1 MSSEQ
6 GPGELASLSTLT
18 LLDKASG
25 GDEQARNVLYGRYL
39 PRLQRWAR
47 GRLPPKA
54 RGLVDTDDLVQD
66 TLLRT
71 LVRADAFDPEHS
83 GAFLG
88 YVRRAV
94 DNRIVDEVRR
104 VSRRPPAEE
113 TAGSVP
119 DPSPS
124 PLEELLDWEKR
135 DLYEQSFQKLKLSD
149 QAAIAARL
157 EEGLSYEEIARELG
171 KSSADAARMAVSRA
185 VVRLAQEMK
194 AMRRRSQG

>member
-1 MSSEQ
+1 MSPEQ
-6 GPGELASLSTLT
+6 GAGELASLSTLT

-25 GDEQARNVLYGRYL
+25 GDERARDVLYGRYL

-47 GRLPPKA
+47 GRLPQRA

-88 YVRRAV
+88 YVRRTV
-94 DNRIVDEVRR
+94 ENRIVDEIRKVG
-104 VSRRPPAEE
+104 RRPPAEE
-113 TAGSVP
+113 TAGSLA

-124 PLEELLDWEKR
+124 PLDELLHGEKR
-135 DLYEQSFQKLKLSD
+135 DLYEQAFQRLKLSD
-149 QAAIAARL
+149 QTAIAARL

-194 AMRRRSQG
+194 AMRTRQR

>member
-1 MSSEQ
+1 MSPE
-6 GPGELASLSTLT
+6 PERGELAALSTLA
-18 LLDKASG
+18 LLDRVNG
-25 GDEQARNVLYGRYL
+25 GDERARDVLYGRYL

-47 GRLPPKA
+47 GRLPRKA

-66 TLLRT
+66 TLLKT
-71 LVRADAFDPEHS
+71 LARRDPFHPEHG

-94 DNRIVDEVRR
+94 DNRIVDEVRK
-104 VSRRPPAEE
+104 VNRRPPAEQ
-113 TAGSVP
+113 TAGAVA

-124 PLEELLDWEKR
+124 PLEELLRGEKH
-135 DLYEQSFQKLKLSD
+135 DLYERAFQRLKLSD

-157 EEGLSYEEIARELG
+157 EDGLSYEEIARELG
-171 KSSADAARMAVSRA
+171 KSSADAARMSVSRA

-194 AMRRRSQG
+194 SLKTRPR

>member
-1 MSSEQ
+1 MPPEPVPED
-6 GPGELASLSTLT
+6 PGTLSTLI
-18 LLDKASG
+18 LLDKASN
-25 GDEQARNVLYGRYL
+25 GDERARNALYGRYL

-47 GRLPPKA
+47 GFLPRKA
-54 RGLVDTDDLVQD
+54 RGLVDTDGLVQD

-71 LVRADAFDPEHS
+71 LARADQFDLEHG

-88 YVRRAV
+88 CVRRAV
-94 DNRIVDEVRR
+94 ADRIVDEFRK
-104 VSRRPPAEE
+104 A
-113 TAGSVP
+113 

-124 PLEELLDWEKR
+124 PPGALLHGER
-135 DLYEQSFQKLKLSD
+135 HDLYERAFQRLALAD

-171 KSSADAARMAVSRA
+171 KSSADDARMTVSRA

-194 AMRRRSQG
+194 TLKTRSQ

>member
-1 MSSEQ
+1 MSPEQ

-25 GDEQARNVLYGRYL
+25 GDERARNVLYGRYL

-47 GRLPPKA
+47 GRLPRKA
-54 RGLVDTDDLVQD
+54 RGLVDTDDLVQE

-71 LVRADAFDPEHS
+71 LVRADSFHPEHS

-104 VSRRPPAEE
+104 VNRRPPPEE
-113 TAGSVP
+113 TAGRVA

-124 PLEELLDWEKR
+124 ALEDLLDGEKLE
-135 DLYEQSFQKLKLSD
+135 LYEHAFWRLKLSD

-157 EEGLSYEEIARELG
+157 EDGLSYEEIARELG
-171 KSSADAARMAVSRA
+171 KSSADSARMAVSRA

-194 AMRRRSQG
+194 TLRTRSR

>member
-1 MSSEQ
+1 MSPEQ
-6 GPGELASLSTLT
+6 GAGELASLSTLT

-25 GDEQARNVLYGRYL
+25 GDERARDVLYGRYL

-47 GRLPPKA
+47 GRLPQKA

-88 YVRRAV
+88 YVRRTV
-94 DNRIVDEVRR
+94 ENRIVDEIRKVG
-104 VSRRPPAEE
+104 RRPPAEE
-113 TAGSVP
+113 TAGSLA

-124 PLEELLDWEKR
+124 PLDELLHGEKR
-135 DLYEQSFQKLKLSD
+135 DLYEQAFQRLKLSD
-149 QAAIAARL
+149 QTAIASRL

-194 AMRRRSQG
+194 AMRTRPR